1 MRLLKLSEFENSRLL
16 PVCGRAHLPAGTIVD
31 AQALANRKFSKMR
44 GLAAA
49 GSEAILNQRSG
60 LGTVS

>member
-16 PVCGRAHLPAGTIVD
+16 PVYGQAHLPAGTNGD
-31 AQALANRKFSKMR
+31 AQALANRKFSDMR

-49 GSEAILNQRSG
+49 GS
-60 LGTVS
+60 